1 MGERNEL
8 KVVCVRE
15 PILLVWDT
23 LQKILGHKCMVTAV
37 SGFIEQVGSMIRE
50 FQNTIIIPQLL
61 TIPSSFKVWAST
73 NTCQLANLYQLIGTY
88 PVQNWIIASRWM
100 QMNWYLFV
108 VLSRLALWSLIDCEG
123 DDGWGLCFNLFAQ
136 WACSDLYWSSF

>member
-8 KVVCVRE
+8 KVVCVHE
-15 PILLVWDT
+15 PILLSETHCKKYLVTSAWLLQFQDSLNRLVVW
-23 LQKILGHKCMVTAV
+23 LGNSK
-37 SGFIEQVGSMIRE
+37 
-50 FQNTIIIPQLL
+50 TIIIPQLL